1 MMKEF
6 DRVVMFDG
14 AMGTMLQKKGLK
26 LREIPES
33 LNVSRPGLI
42 ESIHREYFAAGSDF
56 VQTNTFGANPYKL
69 KGTGYETERIVE
81 AAAKIARRAA
91 DAFSG
96 KGILLDIGPSGR
108 AMAPVGDADFDE
120 IYESVARQVHAGAEL
135 CDGILLETFTD
146 LLEAKASALAALENS
161 DKPVFLTMS
170 FQEDGRTFF
179 GTPVE
184 AMIMTFEG
192 LGLSGLGVNCSLGPA
207 QLAPI
212 VKKLTAHSRV
222 PVIVQPNAGLPVV
235 RDGVSGWD
243 VSPAEFA
250 DWLKQF
256 VDWGAAFVGGCCGT
270 TPEFLSAADDRIGD
284 RRLRRREVVPLR
296 GICSATRVEPFDR
309 TVVIGERLN
318 PTGKKRLKQALYE
331 HDLDYVVLEAQ
342 KQKEQGAGVLDVN
355 VGLPDV
361 DEPAMLRDVVT
372 ELQGAVDLP
381 LQLDSANAAA
391 LEVAARRYA
400 GKPLLNSVS
409 GKESSLASVLPVAK
423 KYGACVLGLCLDD
436 DGIPPTAE
444 ARLAVAQKIVGRAA
458 ALGIP
463 KDDVFIDCLT
473 LTASAQQ
480 DLALETIK
488 AVRLVGE
495 RLAVKT
501 TLGVSNVSFGLPR
514 RPLINRTMLAA
525 ALANGLSAAI
535 VNPGEKNAQETLAAW
550 RVLSAQDR
558 DAKEYIDYCAA
569 NPEET
574 ASAPRAVAAVSDR
587 EKFSGGLGEAVAR
600 GLKDEARACAAELVK
615 KRPPLEIIEK
625 TLIPALDAVGRD
637 YEAQKIYLP
646 QLIKSA
652 DAAKVALEV
661 VKAVLAGGQSGVS
674 RSGPKVIVAT
684 VYGDVHDIGK
694 NIVKVIMEN
703 YNFDVIDLGK
713 DVSSDAIVA
722 AVKKT
727 GAAVVGLSALMTTTV
742 ASMKETIAALRRE
755 CPEVRVIVGGAVL
768 TPDLARHVGADR
780 YARDAMETVRAV
792 EEFLSR
798 K

>member
-33 LNVSRPGLI
+33 LNVSRPDLI
-42 ESIHREYFAAGSDF
+42 ESIHREYFAAGCDF

-69 KGTGYETERIVE
+69 EGTAYETEQVIG
-81 AAAKIARRAA
+81 AAVKIARRAA

-96 KGILLDIGPSGR
+96 KGILLDVGPSGR

-120 IYESVARQVHAGAEL
+120 IYGSVARQVRAGAEL

-170 FQEDGRTFF
+170 FQENGRTFF

-243 VSPAEFA
+243 VSPGEFA
-250 DWLKQF
+250 NWLGQF
-256 VDWGAAFVGGCCGT
+256 VDWGTAFVGGCCGT
-270 TPEFLSAADDRIGD
+270 TPEFLSAANDMIGN
-284 RRLRRREVVPLR
+284 RRLRPRKVAPLR
-296 GICSATRVEPFDR
+296 GVCSATRVEPFDR
-309 TVVIGERLN
+309 TVIIGERLN

-331 HDLDYVVLEAQ
+331 HDFDYVVLEAQ

-361 DEPAMLRDVVT
+361 DEPAMLREVVA

-391 LEVAARRYA
+391 LEAGARRYA

-436 DGIPPTAE
+436 GGIPQTAE
-444 ARLAVAQKIVGRAA
+444 ARFAVAQKILDRAA

-488 AVRLVGE
+488 AVRMVSE

-535 VNPGEKNAQETLAAW
+535 VNPGEKSVQETLAAW

-558 DAKEYIDYCAA
+558 DAKEYIDFCAA

-574 ASAPRAVAAVSDR
+574 AFAPRAVAAVSER
-587 EKFSGGLGEAVAR
+587 GKFSGGLGEAVAR

-615 KRPPLEIIEK
+615 KQPPLEIVEK

-652 DAAKVALEV
+652 DAAKAALEV
-661 VKAVLAGGQSGVS
+661 VKGVLAGDQGGAP

-780 YARDAMETVRAV
+780 YARDAMDTVRAV

-798 K
+798 E

>member
-170 FQEDGRTFF
+170 FQADGRTFF

-296 GICSATRVEPFDR
+296 GVCSATRVEPFDR

-342 KQKEQGAGVLDVN
+342 KQKEQGAEVLDVN

-361 DEPAMLRDVVT
+361 DEPAMLREVVT

-391 LEVAARRYA
+391 LEAAARRYA

-652 DAAKVALEV
+652 DAAKAALEV
-661 VKAVLAGGQSGVS
+661 VKGVLAGEQGSAP
-674 RSGPKVIVAT
+674 RNGPKVIVAT

-780 YARDAMETVRAV
+780 YARDAMETVRAA
-792 EEFLSR
+792 EEFLSQ

>member
-1 MMKEF
+1 
-6 DRVVMFDG
+6 
-14 AMGTMLQKKGLK
+14 
-26 LREIPES
+26 
-33 LNVSRPGLI
+33 
-42 ESIHREYFAAGSDF
+42 
-56 VQTNTFGANPYKL
+56 
-69 KGTGYETERIVE
+69 
-81 AAAKIARRAA
+81 
-91 DAFSG
+91 
-96 KGILLDIGPSGR
+96 
-108 AMAPVGDADFDE
+108 
-120 IYESVARQVHAGAEL
+120 
-135 CDGILLETFTD
+135 
-146 LLEAKASALAALENS
+146 
-161 DKPVFLTMS
+161 
-170 FQEDGRTFF
+170 
-179 GTPVE
+179 
-184 AMIMTFEG
+184 
-192 LGLSGLGVNCSLGPA
+192 
-207 QLAPI
+207 
-212 VKKLTAHSRV
+212 
-222 PVIVQPNAGLPVV
+222 
-235 RDGVSGWD
+235 
-243 VSPAEFA
+243 
-250 DWLKQF
+250 
-256 VDWGAAFVGGCCGT
+256 
-270 TPEFLSAADDRIGD
+270 
-284 RRLRRREVVPLR
+284 
-296 GICSATRVEPFDR
+296 
-309 TVVIGERLN
+309 
-318 PTGKKRLKQALYE
+318 
-331 HDLDYVVLEAQ
+331 
-342 KQKEQGAGVLDVN
+342 
-355 VGLPDV
+355 
-361 DEPAMLRDVVT
+361 
-372 ELQGAVDLP
+372 
-381 LQLDSANAAA
+381 
-391 LEVAARRYA
+391 
-400 GKPLLNSVS
+400 LLNSVS

-436 DGIPPTAE
+436 DGISPTAE

-535 VNPGEKNAQETLAAW
+535 VNPGEKNVQETLAAW

-661 VKAVLAGGQSGVS
+661 VKGVLVGEQGSAP

-713 DVSSDAIVA
+713 DVSSDVIVA

-780 YARDAMETVRAV
+780 YARDAMDTVRAA